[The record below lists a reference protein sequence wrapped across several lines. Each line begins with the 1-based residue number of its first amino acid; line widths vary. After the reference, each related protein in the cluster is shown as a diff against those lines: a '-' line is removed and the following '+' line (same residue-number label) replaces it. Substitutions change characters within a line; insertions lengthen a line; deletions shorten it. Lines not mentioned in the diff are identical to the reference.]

1 MRTMLPL
8 WITLATSAFLAAP
21 ACADDSQGAQTT
33 QATETESSQPTY
45 TLRYKF
51 HPGETIRWDVL
62 QQSRVRATVSGTTQ
76 VTETVTKSVKA
87 WRVTDAKPDGTAT
100 FEHVVESVDMRNKFS
115 GREEIRYNSQTDEEP
130 APGYEDVAESIG
142 LPLATVT
149 MNSQGEILRRQRKP
163 LKAAARNEEGFEI
176 VCAQVG
182 QQFHHGLVGELV
194 VGPVEPRMLRR
205 SQPLA
210 HTVGEFT
217 GRQAG
222 AGQGHDAENAPVV
235 VGKQGGQVAGQGGLH
250 RGVILPGRIL
260 RQAAFQFVQGEIEL
274 ERHRILRPEGA
285 VIVEDGNTIGRRDKV
300 AGIVAGNFGDEVD
313 DGFFGLGVLP
323 RSKGHVGFAWRP
335 PLVGGCGGRKE
346 AEK

>member
-163 LKAAARNEEGFEI
+163 LKAAARNEEGQMTIPLPEEAVPVGHAWSLPYDVEVPLENGTVKKVKTLQTFKLQSVKTGVATIEVATKI
-176 VCAQVG
+176 LTPIHSPVVEAKLIQKEQSGTVRFDVDAGRVLG
-182 QQFHHGLVGELV
+182 QQMDLDRRV
-194 VGPVEPRMLRR
+194 VGFTPNNPASSLHYLTRFTETLLSKKPEEP
-205 SQPLA
+205 
-210 HTVGEFT
+210 
-217 GRQAG
+217 
-222 AGQGHDAENAPVV
+222 
-235 VGKQGGQVAGQGGLH
+235 
-250 RGVILPGRIL
+250 
-260 RQAAFQFVQGEIEL
+260 
-274 ERHRILRPEGA
+274 
-285 VIVEDGNTIGRRDKV
+285 KV
-300 AGIVAGNFGDEVD
+300 AG
-313 DGFFGLGVLP
+313 LP
-323 RSKGHVGFAWRP
+323 QS
-335 PLVGGCGGRKE
+335 
-346 AEK
+346 AESESRN